1 MNTNNNKIET
11 NNPSELKVEL
21 ENIVVKIND
30 YLNNPKYVLEGDIR
44 VLNNITI
51 QSIKDLGIC
60 DIRRLKRFLNKINY
74 RLNLDNINR
83 LFRFLKSSGV
93 INEVLKIRE
102 PKHETIQKLRKEWI
116 ELRNKADEALLVY
129 KGLKSDYYKSK

>member
-11 NNPSELKVEL
+11 NNPIELKVEL